1 MYIPGMYDILQGNI
15 LSNVHNI
22 HKMLQ
27 IQFIINHML
36 LQVERDIFFMYGSMN
51 KMIIK
56 AYIQAWF
63 SSDAVWRQIG

>member
-1 MYIPGMYDILQGNI
+1 MYILGIYDILQRNI
-15 LSNVHNI
+15 LSNVI
-22 HKMLQ
+22 HKMMQ

-56 AYIQAWF
+56 AYIQPWF